1 MPDINFKRGATFSY
15 AFEIPSDIPDGY
27 FDEWEVHAQIR
38 KAGSDSPK
46 SLIAQLQP
54 LWQDKVT
61 TRELVLMHVDTNAWP
76 VGPAEMDIVFVSPS
90 GFKAASK
97 TVTVSIEKGIT
108 Q

>member
-15 AFEIPSDIPDGY
+15 AFEVPSDIPDGY
-27 FDEWEVHAQIR
+27 FFDWEVHAQIR
-38 KAGSDSPK
+38 KARSDSPQ

-54 LWQDKVT
+54 LWQDKQT
-61 TRELVLMHVDTNAWP
+61 TRELVLTHINTDAWP
-76 VGPAEMDIVFVSPS
+76 VGPAEMDVVFVSPD

-97 TVTVSIEKGIT
+97 TITVSIEKGVT